1 MNMYKVLPVFAC
13 LLLLIVSCGGGG
25 SSSSPTSASGPIDAA
40 GVWSFTGQLT
50 KNTCELDA
58 LSPISGDITLT
69 QSGAIVTTG
78 RVDLSVER
86 GSSWFFYY
94 AGTVTGNNVSL
105 SAKDPYVFRR
115 GGMVTHFGSGIEI
128 QNIQNNTGTGSM
140 NVTGQCIQGCSGSC
154 QTIWS
159 GSWTRQ

>member
-1 MNMYKVLPVFAC
+1 MNLYKVLPVFAC

-25 SSSSPTSASGPIDAA
+25 SSSPTSASGPINVA

-50 KNTCELDA
+50 NNACNLDA
-58 LSPISGDITLT
+58 VSPISGDIDLT

-86 GSSWFFYY
+86 GSSWFFHY

-105 SAKDPYVFRR
+105 SARDPYVFRR
-115 GGMVTHFGSGIEI
+115 DGRVTHFGSGIDI
-128 QNIQNNTGTGSM
+128 QNIQNGTGTGSL
-140 NVTGQCIQGCSGSC
+140 NVTGQCIQGCTGSC

-159 GSWTRQ
+159 GSWTKQ